1 MRFLTE
7 KKKQPKEKLNVEEV
21 KRNNKERRKKNKSF
35 NLFFYESTN
44 WFD

>member
-21 KRNNKERRKKNKSF
+21 KRNNKERRKKQII
-35 NLFFYESTN
+35 
-44 WFD
+44 